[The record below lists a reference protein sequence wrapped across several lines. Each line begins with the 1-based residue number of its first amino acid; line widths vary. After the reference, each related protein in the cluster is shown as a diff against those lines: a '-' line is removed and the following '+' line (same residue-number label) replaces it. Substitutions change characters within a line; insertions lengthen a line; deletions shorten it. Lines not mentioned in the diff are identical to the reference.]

1 MEVLVPI
8 FVCVVLPVSIV
19 LIVSLRKWNSDNKRA
34 EILTRAIESGREV
47 DTERLVESFRDSKN
61 RLYTEK
67 DVLYAR
73 LLRGCTCS
81 LIGIALGIALVISS
95 FTGIFLDSDLYA
107 ILLIGGLICLAVG
120 IAYLIVYFVTRKD
133 VLKEK

>member
-47 DTERLVESFRDSKN
+47 DTERLVESFRDAKN

-120 IAYLIVYFVTRKD
+120 IAYLIVYFVTRKE